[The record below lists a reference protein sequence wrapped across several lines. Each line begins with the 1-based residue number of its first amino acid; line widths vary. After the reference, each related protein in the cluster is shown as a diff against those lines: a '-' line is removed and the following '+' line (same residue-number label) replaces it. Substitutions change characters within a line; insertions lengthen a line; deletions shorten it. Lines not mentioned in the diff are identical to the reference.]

1 MLKKKYWSVL
11 DKIGWVA
18 FAIVVLYLLLKA
30 FDVIH
35 SPFTIDLIAI
45 ISGAFFVGKYA
56 MKIDYFFKDVEDI
69 KEDIRKLNGS
79 CPIFKEKRTKT
90 K

>member
-18 FAIVVLYLLLKA
+18 FAIVVLLLKA

-45 ISGAFFVGKYA
+45 IYGAFFVGKYA

-79 CPIFKEKRTKT
+79 CPIY
-90 K
+90 